1 MKMDLNTS
9 GTYQQSKAMSGAKVD
24 ALGKKIPLKGIDPK
38 AALKASSPDYKL
50 DLSSVGSS
58 TSSPSLPPLPSMP
71 SLPESSPSVSD
82 SSATRSKI
90 DPDLVK
96 DLEKNIAKET
106 AKEEVKS
113 EIKADKIEKTEK
125 TEEIKDKAGTVKRPA
140 IIFIKGLDVFSS
152 PSKSERG
159 YAGMSRLADS
169 VKDSKVFGWSDKDDI
184 IEEILKREKNQPII
198 LVGHS
203 FGGDTAVE
211 VANELD
217 SLENNFRGVDLLV
230 TIDAIGFNNDIIPQ
244 NVKKHLNIFGEKSW
258 PLDDGPHVARRHDMT
273 DVKNILSPLSHTEID
288 DDKEVQ
294 YEIVTM
300 IQKSLTG
307 FV

>member
-9 GTYQQSKAMSGAKVD
+9 GTYQQSKAMGGTKAD
-24 ALGKKIPLKGIDPK
+24 LLGKKIPLKGIDPK
-38 AALKASSPDYKL
+38 AAVKASSPDYKL
-50 DLSSVGSS
+50 DLSSASSS
-58 TSSPSLPPLPSMP
+58 TPSPSLPSMPSMP
-71 SLPESSPSVSD
+71 SLPESSPSVPD
-82 SSATRSKI
+82 SSVARSKI

-106 AKEEVKS
+106 AKEEAKK
-113 EIKADKIEKTEK
+113 EIKAEK
-125 TEEIKDKAGTVKRPA
+125 TEEIKDKEGSVKRPA

-169 VKDSKVFGWSDKDDI
+169 VKDSKVFGWADKDDI
-184 IEEILKREKNQPII
+184 IEEIKKREKNQPII
-198 LVGHS
+198 IVGHS

-244 NVKKHLNIFGEKSW
+244 NVKKHLNVFGEKSW
-258 PLDDGPHVARRHDMT
+258 PLDDGPHVARRHEMT
-273 DVKNILSPLSHTEID
+273 DVKNILSPLSHTDID